1 MRDGA
6 EILLVEDDPRDAE
19 LTLRALRKNH
29 VVNEV
34 RVLSDGAQALEHL
47 MGLDGE
53 GRRRPRPRLILLDL
67 KLPKVDGLGVLR
79 AVREDPE
86 LSLVPVV
93 MLTSSREERDLLES
107 YRLGVNSYIVKPVEF
122 EAFIEA
128 VSQVG
133 LYWLLLNQAPAG
145 APEV

>member
-1 MRDGA
+1 MDGT

-29 VVNEV
+29 VVNDV
-34 RVLSDGAQALEHL
+34 LVLSDGAQALEHL
-47 MGLDGE
+47 LGRDGE
-53 GRRRPRPRLILLDL
+53 GRRRTRPRLILLDL

-86 LSLVPVV
+86 LRLVPVV

-122 EAFIEA
+122 DAFIEA
-128 VSQVG
+128 VRQVG
-133 LYWLLLNQAPAG
+133 LYWLLLNQAPGA

>member
-1 MRDGA
+1 MEGT

-29 VVNEV
+29 VVNDV
-34 RVLSDGAQALEHL
+34 LVLSDGAQALEHL
-47 MGLDGE
+47 LGRDGD

-67 KLPKVDGLGVLR
+67 KLPKVDGMGVLR

-86 LSLVPVV
+86 LRLVPVV

-122 EAFIEA
+122 DAFIEA
-128 VSQVG
+128 VRQVG
-133 LYWLLLNQAPAG
+133 LYWLLLNQAPGA

>member
-1 MRDGA
+1 MDGV

-34 RVLSDGAQALEHL
+34 RVLTDGVQALEHL
-47 MGLDGE
+47 TGVDGQ
-53 GRRRPRPRLILLDL
+53 GRRNPRPRLILLDL

-79 AVREDPE
+79 VIKADPE

-93 MLTSSREERDLLES
+93 MLTSSREERDLMES

-122 EAFIEA
+122 DAFIEA
-128 VSQVG
+128 VRQVG
-133 LYWLLLNQAPAG
+133 LYWLLLNQAPG
-145 APEV
+145 AAAEV